1 MAATAY
7 RPQRDEG
14 WGDVVRDGFVGTV
27 GKTPL
32 IRLNSL
38 SEATGCEILAKA
50 EWMQPGGSVK
60 DRAAKFCIEAAE
72 RSGALKPGG
81 TVVEGTAGNT
91 GIGLAHICAA
101 KGYKCVIFMPNTQ
114 SKEKMDT
121 LRMLGAEVHAVP
133 PKPYADDGN
142 YQKMAGRHAET
153 LEGAVWTSQFE
164 NTANREAHIA
174 TTGPEVWEQTK
185 GKVDAFVCAT
195 GTGGTLAGMARYFKK
210 EHPGK
215 VKVFL
220 ADPPG
225 SCMYNWFVEGKL
237 ERKGDG
243 SATEG
248 IGNGRVTGNMEG
260 TKELLD
266 GAVYISDERSTEMVF
281 HLLEKEG
288 IFVGLSS
295 AVNAVAATDIAKQ
308 LGPGHTIVTLL
319 CDSGDRYKSRLMSR
333 AWLQEKNLLDSV
345 PEHLRH
351 RLAD

>member
-1 MAATAY
+1 
-7 RPQRDEG
+7 
-14 WGDVVRDGFVGTV
+14 
-27 GKTPL
+27 
-32 IRLNSL
+32 
-38 SEATGCEILAKA
+38 
-50 EWMQPGGSVK
+50 
-60 DRAAKFCIEAAE
+60 
-72 RSGALKPGG
+72 
-81 TVVEGTAGNT
+81 
-91 GIGLAHICAA
+91 
-101 KGYKCVIFMPNTQ
+101 
-114 SKEKMDT
+114 
-121 LRMLGAEVHAVP
+121 
-133 PKPYADDGN
+133 
-142 YQKMAGRHAET
+142 
-153 LEGAVWTSQFE
+153 
-164 NTANREAHIA
+164 
-174 TTGPEVWEQTK
+174 
-185 GKVDAFVCAT
+185 
-195 GTGGTLAGMARYFKK
+195 
-210 EHPGK
+210 
-215 VKVFL
+215 
-220 ADPPG
+220 
-225 SCMYNWFVEGKL
+225 MYNWFVEGKL